1 MMIMMIMYMYYLDL
15 YLYDVQKQQN
25 HLKQIK
31 DQHYMVGPYQL

>member
-1 MMIMMIMYMYYLDL
+1 MMIMMIMYMYYL

-31 DQHYMVGPYQL
+31 DQQYMVGPYQL